1 MHLDAGEHA
10 LSAADSMDTALL
22 PLLNPEISRNDPGSS
37 HTMSYSSMHVHQQAE
52 V

>member
-10 LSAADSMDTALL
+10 LDAADSMDTALL
-22 PLLNPEISRNDPGSS
+22 PLFESRNIKNDPGSS